1 MKNILD
7 KILDLTGREKFYRF
21 GNSDGKYWIM
31 PARDMRTAMNLYQP
45 SGIKGKMVKALLP
58 MLHGISLVR
67 KAIHA
72 TTLHCSLTKE
82 LHTLLCNVFGKE
94 VEFSIFEGTP
104 SVHRK
109 ITMQLSSGRH
119 ILGYCK
125 LSTSSDIKALFDK
138 ESEMLAWLGC
148 KGVKGI
154 PQVLHC
160 GMLDSGLHVFVQSTV
175 KTRSSAV
182 IHEWGAVQERFLAR
196 LHEKTRQAVRFDD
209 SDYCRTLDSLEKHMD
224 WLPDNVEPAVIAK
237 AAENIREIF
246 SGREVEFSAYHG
258 DFTPWNMF
266 VEKNRLF
273 VFDFE
278 YAAKS
283 YPPRLD
289 RYHFFTQTAVF
300 EKRWGVKEIAA
311 FMNSKEGAWIKKQ
324 EYILY
329 LLDIIS
335 RFTVREGKKV
345 TGEATTPFAL
355 WGKLL
360 EKLI

>member
-7 KILDLTGREKFYRF
+7 KILDLTSGEKFYRF

-58 MLHGISLVR
+58 MLHRIPMVR

-72 TTLHCSLTKE
+72 TTLHCSLGKE
-82 LHTLLCNVFGKE
+82 LHALLCNMFGTE
-94 VEFSIFEGTP
+94 VEFSVFEGTP

-138 ESEMLAWLGC
+138 ESKMLAWLGC
-148 KGVKGI
+148 KGMKGI

-160 GMLDSGLHVFVQSTV
+160 GTLDSGVHIFVQSTV

-182 IHEWGAVQERFLAR
+182 IHEWGALQERFLAK
-196 LHEKTRQAVRFDD
+196 LHERTKQAVCFEE
-209 SDYCRTLDSLEKHMD
+209 SDYCRTFDLLEKHLD

-237 AAENIREIF
+237 VAANIKEIF

-258 DFTPWNMF
+258 DFTPWNML

-283 YPPRLD
+283 YPPGLD

-300 EKRWGVKEIAA
+300 ERGWGAKEITA
-311 FMNSKEGAWIKKQ
+311 FMNSKKGAWIKKQ
-324 EYILY
+324 EYTLY

-345 TGEATTPFAL
+345 EGGEKELFAI
-355 WGKLL
+355 WNN
-360 EKLI
+360 LIKAIE